1 MLVALFE
8 NLSKN
13 KEGIKIPENK
23 TTSTVLKTQKS
34 YMVTA
39 IDISK
44 VLYHR
49 DKISISSSSIL
60 VYWNISGKCSN
71 VTNV

>member
-23 TTSTVLKTQKS
+23 TTSTALKMQKS
-34 YMVTA
+34 YMVTT

-60 VYWNISGKCSN
+60 VY
-71 VTNV
+71 

>member
-23 TTSTVLKTQKS
+23 TTSTALKNAK
-34 YMVTA
+34 
-39 IDISK
+39 K
-44 VLYHR
+44 LYGNSH
-49 DKISISSSSIL
+49 
-60 VYWNISGKCSN
+60 WH
-71 VTNV
+71 